1 MQVAER
7 VDEPDLQQVGELAA
21 LLVRETGLAAVRTR
35 VLEVDL
41 LVSHVEVA
49 AHDDGLRVGRL
60 ARLRQRQLGNGHVPL
75 AQRRPLHRH
84 AGGQHA
90 FFEPLAEVAERVVP
104 LHAMVDARQLVLR
117 VRRVHVHEPEFRE
130 VQRLQRLLFAE
141 YGRAGVTLLLGIA
154 PVLAVLRQVERGLAL
169 LQLRFL
175 QGNDVGVQL
184 AHDVFEAF
192 FQHGA
197 QAVHV
202 PRDEAHI
209 VPFPIRQRL
218 GHYTAQITNT
228 DDGRNEAKGRGWR
241 LVVARAPVPHIPK
254 RDVNP
259 APLPHSQKARV
270 ERGGSG

>member
-1 MQVAER
+1 M
-7 VDEPDLQQVGELAA
+7 
-21 LLVRETGLAAVRTR
+21 
-35 VLEVDL
+35 
-41 LVSHVEVA
+41 
-49 AHDDGLRVGRL
+49 
-60 ARLRQRQLGNGHVPL
+60 PL

-84 AGGQHA
+84 SGGQHA

-117 VRRVHVHEPEFRE
+117 VRRVHVHEPELRE
-130 VQRLQRLLFAE
+130 LQRHDAPLGIQMREAQAMQGLQRLLFAE

-154 PVLAVLRQVERGLAL
+154 PVLAVLRQIKRGLAL

-184 AHDVFEAF
+184 AHDVLEAF

-202 PRDEAHI
+202 PRDEAHT

-228 DDGRNEAKGRGWR
+228 DDGRNEAKGRG
-241 LVVARAPVPHIPK
+241 
-254 RDVNP
+254 
-259 APLPHSQKARV
+259 
-270 ERGGSG
+270 